1 MFVADSLVCRN
12 LKSLDLSTE
21 IITGRHGMAGVE
33 ADPDS
38 GLILQVKS
46 LRLLDLSTE
55 IITGCH
61 GMAGVEADP
70 DPGLILQVKSL
81 DMSLDYWT
89 LVLRS

>member
-1 MFVADSLVCRN
+1 MFVA
-12 LKSLDLSTE
+12 
-21 IITGRHGMAGVE
+21 A
-33 ADPDS
+33 S
-38 GLILQVKS
+38 GLQVPKEF
-46 LRLLDLSTE
+46 RPEYGTE

-70 DPGLILQVKSL
+70 DHGLILQVKSL